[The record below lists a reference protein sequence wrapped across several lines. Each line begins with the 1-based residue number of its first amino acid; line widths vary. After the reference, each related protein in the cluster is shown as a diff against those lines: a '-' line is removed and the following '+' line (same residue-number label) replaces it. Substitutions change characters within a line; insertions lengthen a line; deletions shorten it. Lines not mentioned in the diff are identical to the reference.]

1 MQSDKDISS
10 QVPPPIEELDK
21 IMQGSDDDE
30 EDKDKTAPPSPSLV
44 QKETHL
50 PPFQQIPYPMDM
62 EELAKA
68 PVQDWNALLPKHGDH
83 FKMFRPEL

>member
-1 MQSDKDISS
+1 MMQSDKDISS

-44 QKETHL
+44 PKESHL
-50 PPFQQIPYPMDM
+50 PPFQQIPYGHYGYGGISKSTSTRLECTPSQ
-62 EELAKA
+62 A
-68 PVQDWNALLPKHGDH
+68 WRS
-83 FKMFRPEL
+83 F